1 MLSLP
6 TRPPRPLAR
15 GVLLAAL
22 ALLGATPVLGAHLAA
37 TVGGDPG
44 EPEALSASPTAD
56 QTTTVDQAST
66 DGDLN
71 SATPCGTPGP
81 SAFSTGPS
89 SPVAAQPGAALAQP
103 GAAAVGQPPAPAAAS
118 SDLQASFRLC
128 GASDAP
134 TARAVEQL
142 IAGRSF
148 SASLNGRSADSCADL
163 AIHVSPQ
170 AAGTGSQTVSL
181 SVSAGSPAR
190 PITVQ
195 ITSDNG
201 VTHASIG
208 GSQ

>member
-6 TRPPRPLAR
+6 TRPPRPLAW
-15 GVLLAAL
+15 GTLLATL

-44 EPEALSASPTAD
+44 SPEVSASQTVD

-66 DGDLN
+66 DGDLS

-81 SAFSTGPS
+81 SALSTGS
-89 SPVAAQPGAALAQP
+89 NSPVVAQPGAAVAQP
-103 GAAAVGQPPAPAAAS
+103 GAAAVGQAPASAAAS

-128 GASDAP
+128 GGSDAP
-134 TARAVEQL
+134 TARALEQL

-148 SASLNGRSADSCADL
+148 SASLNSRSADTCADL
-163 AIHVSPQ
+163 TIHVAPQ
-170 AAGTGSQTVSL
+170 AAAAGSQTISL

-195 ITSDNG
+195 ITSENG
-201 VTHASIG
+201 ATHASIG
-208 GSQ
+208 GGQ